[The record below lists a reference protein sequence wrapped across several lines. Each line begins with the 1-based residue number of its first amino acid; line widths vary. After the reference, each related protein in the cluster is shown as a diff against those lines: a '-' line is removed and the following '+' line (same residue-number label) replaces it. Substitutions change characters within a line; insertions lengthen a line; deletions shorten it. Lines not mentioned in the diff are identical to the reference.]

1 MSIGLELR
9 DLFAIEQMKKSG
21 PIDASD
27 EHGRNILWRQFADE
41 CYEAADAFM
50 AARAQGESFEYMIE
64 RAESMKDSRLG
75 DVSNLC
81 HLVLDYFGRNE
92 E

>member
-1 MSIGLELR
+1 MGGLELR
-9 DLFAIEQMKKSG
+9 DLFAIEQMKKGG

-50 AARAQGESFEYMIE
+50 AARGGGQDFEHMIA

-75 DVSNLC
+75 DVSDLC
-81 HLVLDYFGRNE
+81 HLVLDYFGKNDQ
-92 E
+92 

>member
-1 MSIGLELR
+1 MSNLELR
-9 DLFAIEQMKKSG
+9 DIFAIEQMKKSG

-50 AARAQGESFEYMIE
+50 DARAQGESFECMIE

-81 HLVLDYFGRNE
+81 HLVLDYFGRNDD
-92 E
+92 

>member
-1 MSIGLELR
+1 MNIGLELR
-9 DLFAIEQMKKSG
+9 DLFAIEQMKKGG

-50 AARAQGESFEYMIE
+50 AARAEGENFDHMIR
-64 RAESMKDSRLG
+64 RAESMKDSMLG
-75 DVSNLC
+75 DVSDLC
-81 HLVLDYFGRNE
+81 NLVLDYFGRNE